1 MCFWVCSILDGIFF
15 CVYTNRVHKL
25 SITSNKLSVPV
36 LCFFFAL
43 QRRLLSPRSDFQQE
57 CDDFMEEILLFKM
70 YKEKSRLFIRSR
82 NRKIFYKM
90 LSKAER
96 RLRSRKIARCA
107 LHMPAEIAWA
117 KLYGSEH
124 CPKWTGRYPITPHES
139 YAGRKRGIARNR
151 RKRGI
156 FPGVRKPQKIFSQRS
171 ATKNAV
177 MM

>member
-1 MCFWVCSILDGIFF
+1 MCGKLRNNGANPKTHLHIFFDSFTHFCVHANPNLCTFYTNLSKRILDGIFF

-25 SITSNKLSVPV
+25 SMTSNKLSVPV

-70 YKEKSRLFIRSR
+70 YKEKSRSFIQSR

-96 RLRSRKIARCA
+96 RLCSRKIPRCA
-107 LHMPAEIAWA
+107 LHMPTESAWA
-117 KLYGSEH
+117 KFVPETIRL
-124 CPKWTGRYPITPHES
+124 
-139 YAGRKRGIARNR
+139 
-151 RKRGI
+151 
-156 FPGVRKPQKIFSQRS
+156 
-171 ATKNAV
+171 
-177 MM
+177 